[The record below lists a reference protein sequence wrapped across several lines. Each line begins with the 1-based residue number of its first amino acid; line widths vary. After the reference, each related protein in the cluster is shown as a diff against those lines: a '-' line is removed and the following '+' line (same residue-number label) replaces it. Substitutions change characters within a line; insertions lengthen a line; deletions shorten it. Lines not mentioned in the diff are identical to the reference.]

1 MMQPVE
7 SVWRAAAKKCVVN
20 PASIAGLAGVVL
32 LAGAGC
38 NKSEASPAREKAPQS
53 ASEGAA
59 SPRVETANYT
69 IEIRP
74 KSGYA
79 KGSEGAFEV
88 VLETKGDYH
97 INEQYPYKFTP
108 KESEGAAFKGPVGRE
123 AGQFDKTK
131 AVLTVPFTPTKA
143 GPVVVGGKLAL
154 SVCSDKNCLMEKQ
167 DLEVPVAV
175 K

>member
-7 SVWRAAAKKCVVN
+7 SGWRAAATKCLMN
-20 PASIAGLAGVVL
+20 PSKIAGLAGVLL

-38 NKSEASPAREKAPQS
+38 SKSEAATARERPAQPAGEGV
-53 ASEGAA
+53 AS
-59 SPRVETANYT
+59 SRVETANYT

-74 KSGYA
+74 KSSYM

-97 INEQYPYKFTP
+97 INEQYPYKFAPRETD
-108 KESEGAAFKGPVGRE
+108 GAAFKGVVGRE
-123 AGQFDKTK
+123 GGQFDKTK
-131 AVLTVPFTPTKA
+131 AVLTVPFTPTRGGA
-143 GPVVVGGKLAL
+143 VTVGGKLSL

-167 DLEVPVAV
+167 DLELPVTV

>member
-7 SVWRAAAKKCVVN
+7 SVWRAAATKCLVN
-20 PASIAGLAGVVL
+20 PVSVAGLAGALL

-38 NKSEASPAREKAPQS
+38 NKSEASPARGSAPQL
-53 ASEGAA
+53 ASEGA
-59 SPRVETANYT
+59 SPKVETANYT

-108 KESEGAAFKGPVGRE
+108 KETEGAAFKGPVGRE
-123 AGQFDKTK
+123 GGQFDKTK

-143 GPVVVGGKLAL
+143 GSVVVGGKLSL

-167 DLEVPVAV
+167 DLELPVAV